1 MRKLGQCHNS
11 NFDRPFLEHDFGG
24 GSGSGG
30 GGRIKL
36 SACLPP
42 FLSQCSSTALCSAV
56 NIMQCCLCFAL
67 DHTAQCVVPKG

>member
-24 GSGSGG
+24 GGSG
-30 GGRIKL
+30 GGRIKR

-56 NIMQCCLCFAL
+56 NYHIMQCCLCFAL
-67 DHTAQCVVPKG
+67 GHTAQCVVPKG